1 MSLCCLKSQ
10 IVELNYLIKGVKY
23 LHYLNGYKNVSIL
36 SKLTNVHSTSHDIS
50 SKLCGAN
57 KFSTTNALPKS
68 KDRFKEKKT
77 VVHVD
82 SREIAEFV
90 RVERMISQFDEAIEN
105 FKDEMIKHLSLRTRV
120 GSLEGLSVMFENE
133 EYNLEELVEIS
144 RKPNMVVLN
153 VSSFPE
159 IIPNIMESL
168 RKSQM
173 NLNPQQEGTTIYIQL
188 PKVTKEHREHLAKTA
203 KQYFVKCKDAI
214 SEIRNQHIR
223 ELKRHAN
230 VPTDLV
236 YRGENYIGAM
246 QKEYVSKAE
255 QLLKAKQK
263 ELLGES

>member
-10 IVELNYLIKGVKY
+10 IVELNCLIKSVRY
-23 LHYLNGYKNVSIL
+23 LHYLKSYKNVLIL
-36 SKLTNVHSTSHDIS
+36 SKLKNVHITSHDIS

-57 KFSTTNALPKS
+57 KFSTTNALLKS

-77 VVHVD
+77 APHVD
-82 SREIAEFV
+82 PREIAEFV
-90 RVERMISQFDEAIEN
+90 RIERMISQYDEAIEN
-105 FKDEMIKHLSLRTRV
+105 FKDQMIKHLSLRTKV
-120 GSLEGLSVMFENE
+120 GSLEGLSVMFEDE
-133 EYNLEELVEIS
+133 EYNLEELVEIN
-144 RKPNMVVLN
+144 RKPNMVILN

-159 IIPNIMESL
+159 MIPNILDSL

-173 NLNPQQEGTTIYIQL
+173 NLNPQQEGTTLYIQL
-188 PKVTKEHREHLAKTA
+188 PKVTKEHRENLAKTA

-214 SEIRNQHIR
+214 SEIRNQHVR
-223 ELKRHAN
+223 ELKRQTD

-236 YRGENYIGAM
+236 YRGENYISAM